1 MNLQIQK
8 ALKDK
13 RLLKAI
19 IGMSKKEFEQLLKKF
34 APLVIPSPIKRIEK
48 ESQEQGVNT
57 HWTLRKRN
65 YFLF

>member
-19 IGMSKKEFEQLLKKF
+19 IGMSKKEFEQLLKRF
-34 APLVIPSPIKRIEK
+34 APLVMRKPYKKNRKRRP
-48 ESQEQGVNT
+48 GAGRNT

-65 YFLF
+65 HFLF